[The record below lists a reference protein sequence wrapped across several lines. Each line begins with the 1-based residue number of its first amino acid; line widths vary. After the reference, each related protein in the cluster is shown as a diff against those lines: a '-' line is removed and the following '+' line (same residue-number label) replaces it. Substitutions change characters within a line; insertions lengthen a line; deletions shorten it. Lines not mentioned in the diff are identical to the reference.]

1 MQYRVNGTEAYA
13 PERAAS
19 LGRDAGAYRIKGSRT
34 SAMSDSVA
42 KNREKALTVNFAYVV
57 FLAVI
62 SVATV
67 FMCVHYLQLKST
79 ITAQI
84 SVNEKLESELISL
97 RSENDALLENVNNT
111 LDWNHIK
118 DVAINKLGMKYAT
131 EEQIVWYN
139 TDDSSYIRQYTEVPS
154 E

>member
-1 MQYRVNGTEAYA
+1 
-13 PERAAS
+13 
-19 LGRDAGAYRIKGSRT
+19 
-34 SAMSDSVA
+34 MSDSVA